1 MNRYLRRRFRR
12 LSFRQTWDRF
22 RVSFWFVPLVMAIFA
37 FLLARIFFLVDARIP
52 NSELENSRFILS
64 GNPAELRS
72 ILIGMATTTL
82 ATAGVVFSL
91 LTLPLSTV
99 VSQYGSRL
107 LRIYLGDRTTQVVL
121 GMFTGTFTYC
131 LVTALL
137 LPPSDQVYDLPQLT
151 VTFALVFFLATFG
164 SLIALIQH
172 ISTALQ
178 APKIVA
184 AAGAELRSTI
194 QMMAPENADND
205 NQNQPV
211 RLISSKVLNGKPGYE
226 IQTRDTGYIQSI
238 DPERM
243 LKLANEADLII
254 QLVRKPGHFVIA
266 GDQVAL
272 AWPADHVDR
281 RIATKLRHA
290 FQIGNQRTPT
300 QDIEYAICQLAEV
313 ALRAMPPGT
322 NDPFTAMT
330 CLDNIGA
337 GLALYVK
344 QDSPQSNYYDSNGQ
358 LRVIYEPANFNELLV
373 AAFDMIRHASC
384 DNVAVL
390 IRMLDVMEEI
400 GRGIQQDEQLKELLR
415 HVALVQAETE
425 VGNLISSDRDAIRK
439 RCETL
444 TNFLQGP
451 VKEHHVIKSV

>member
-1 MNRYLRRRFRR
+1 
-12 LSFRQTWDRF
+12 
-22 RVSFWFVPLVMAIFA
+22 MAIIA
-37 FLLARIFFLVDARIP
+37 FLLARIFYSIDTLIP
-52 NSELENSRFILS
+52 NEVLENSRFILS
-64 GNPAELRS
+64 GNTSELRN
-72 ILIGMATTTL
+72 ILVGMATTTL

-107 LRIYLGDRTTQVVL
+107 LRIYLGDRTTQFVL

-131 LVTALL
+131 LVTALW

-184 AAGAELRSTI
+184 AAGAELRSTV
-194 QMMAPENADND
+194 QLMAPENGDKSNE
-205 NQNQPV
+205 NHPV
-211 RLISSKVLNGKPGYE
+211 ILTSSKVLNDEPGYV
-226 IQTRDTGYIQSI
+226 IRTRRTGYIQSI
-238 DPERM
+238 DLERM
-243 LKLANEADLII
+243 LKLANEANLII
-254 QLVRKPGHFVIA
+254 QLNRKPGHFVIA
-266 GDQVAL
+266 GDQMAL
-272 AWPADHVDR
+272 VWPVDHVSQR
-281 RIATKLRHA
+281 MAIKLLHV
-290 FQIGNQRTPT
+290 FLIGDQRTPT
-300 QDIEYAICQLAEV
+300 QDLEYAVCQLAEV
-313 ALRAMPPGT
+313 ALRAMSPAI

-337 GLALYVK
+337 GLALYVG
-344 QDSPQSNYYDSNGQ
+344 QNSPQSNYYDSNGQ

-373 AAFDMIRHASC
+373 AAFYMLRHASC

-390 IRMLDVMEEI
+390 IRMLDVMETI

-415 HVALVQAETE
+415 HVALVRAETE
-425 VGNLISSDRDAIRK
+425 VGNLISSDRAAIRQ

-444 TNFLQGP
+444 INFLQGTE
-451 VKEHHVIKSV
+451 KEHHVIKSD

>member
-1 MNRYLRRRFRR
+1 
-12 LSFRQTWDRF
+12 
-22 RVSFWFVPLVMAIFA
+22 MAIFA
-37 FLLARIFFLVDARIP
+37 FLLARIFFLVDAGIP
-52 NSELENSRFILS
+52 NDVLENSRFILS

-99 VSQYGSRL
+99 ASQYGSRL

-121 GMFTGTFTYC
+121 GMFTGTFAYC
-131 LVTALL
+131 LVAALW
-137 LPPSDQVYDLPQLT
+137 LPPPDQVYDLPQLT
-151 VTFALVFFLATFG
+151 VTFGLVLFLATFG

-194 QMMAPENADND
+194 KMMALENGDND
-205 NQNQPV
+205 NQNHPV
-211 RLISSKVLNGKPGYE
+211 SLISSEVLDDEPGYE
-226 IQTRDTGYIQSI
+226 IQTRGTGYIQSI

-254 QLVRKPGHFVIA
+254 QLVRKPGHFVIV
-266 GDQVAL
+266 GDQLAL

-290 FQIGNQRTPT
+290 FQIGDQRTPT
-300 QDIEYAICQLAEV
+300 QDIEYAVCQLAEV
-313 ALRAMPPGT
+313 ALRAMSAAI

-344 QDSPQSNYYDSNGQ
+344 RDSSQSTYYDSKGQ
-358 LRVIYEPANFNELLV
+358 LRLVYEPANFNELLA
-373 AAFDMIRHASC
+373 AAFDMLRHASC
-384 DNVAVL
+384 NNVAVL
-390 IRMLDVMEEI
+390 MRMLDVMEII
-400 GRGIQQDEQLKELLR
+400 GRGIQQEEQLKELLR
-415 HVALVQAETE
+415 HVALVQAEIE
-425 VGNLISSDRDAIRK
+425 VGHLISSDRDVIRK